1 MRCLVIGAGGAGK
14 SIIQGLIKI
23 KRVSEVYIMNRTLE
37 SSKRAADE
45 IDSLKVKVFKK
56 TRAPFLDY
64 VILTLCAVDMN
75 ERIKNI
81 LESENTYQVRQRE
94 LEKNLFAV
102 KKKLSFFKALPE
114 KTKIIVV
121 TNPVDGIENYLKNKL
136 PKREIFGFGLQ
147 LDANRYSKVLKKS
160 ITVIGV
166 HGKSIPLLNLP
177 EEKSYDLLY
186 KKVDEP
192 FLKYIK
198 WNGLP
203 YHIYKKEFKKYFSN
217 LISNKKSLIYTSY
230 FLKNYLNKIFRVSIG
245 FPFYI
250 KKGEVVGMK
259 KIKLNNIEMK
269 RLERDAKILK
279 KSIKKS
285 VMSYVAHLLLSSN
298 VLLFVAMY

>member
-45 IDSLKVKVFKK
+45 MDSLKVKVFKK
-56 TRAPFLDY
+56 TRVPFLDY

-166 HGKSIPLLNLP
+166 HGKSIPLLNFP

-279 KSIKKS
+279 KSIKK
-285 VMSYVAHLLLSSN
+285 
-298 VLLFVAMY
+298 FI